1 MRFLGLKAAGDLL
14 KRYALV
20 CRTAWEERK
29 QHDSLP
35 REKDEAAFLPA
46 HLELTETPVSALP
59 KWSARLIMLFFLLAL
74 IWAYFGKVEVVTV
87 AQGKITS
94 SSRSKSI
101 QPFETALVKN
111 IYVKNGEKVKKDQL
125 LIELTAMG
133 VETDFSK
140 SEETLKTMA
149 LNQQRISA
157 LLIAIE
163 QEKPPIFTEHS
174 SLPLDFPISD
184 EQLAQEKELALN
196 QYLTWQAQKSR
207 LFALTEQKKQEQKT
221 ISSNIVKLSDM
232 QRYEKERS
240 QDLYKLYKQH
250 SASKH
255 EYYQQVAKQLE
266 VENNLETQRSRYH
279 EIEKEIHQANQE
291 YQAFL
296 TTFRRDLL
304 DELKRT
310 TENFTQT
317 KLELDKAKQRQT
329 FMEIRS
335 PIDGI
340 VQQLQTYTIGGVVTT
355 AQQLMVIAPE
365 EDSLEVEALIS
376 NQDIGFVK
384 TGQEV
389 VLKIA
394 AFPYTRYGYI
404 HGKVKH
410 ISLDAIPDEKLGYVF
425 ATTILM
431 DRNYLTIQDTP
442 IYLKQGMIATAEIK
456 TDQRRVM
463 DYFLSP
469 LKTTVD
475 ESLRER

>member
-14 KRYALV
+14 KRYGIV
-20 CRTAWEERK
+20 FRTAWAERK
-29 QHDSLP
+29 QCDSLP

-46 HLELTETPVSALP
+46 HLELTETPISALP
-59 KWSARLIMLFFLLAL
+59 KWSARLIMLFLFLAV
-74 IWAYFGKVEVVTV
+74 IWAYVGKVEVVTV
-87 AQGKITS
+87 AQGKIIS

-101 QPFETALVKN
+101 QPLETALVKN

-140 SEETLKTMA
+140 SEEALKAMA

-163 QEKPPIFTEHS
+163 QEQPPIFTENS
-174 SLPLDFPISD
+174 SLPLDFPLS
-184 EQLAQEKELALN
+184 EEKLTQEKQLALT

-207 LFALTEQKKQEQKT
+207 LLAMIEQKKQEQNT
-221 ISSNIVKLSDM
+221 VSSNIVKLGDM

-240 QDLYKLYKQH
+240 QDLYKLYKQS

-266 VENNLETQRSRYH
+266 IENQLEAQRSRFH
-279 EIEKEIHQANQE
+279 EVEKEIHQVNQE

-296 TTFRRDLL
+296 TTFKRDLL
-304 DELKRT
+304 NELKQT

-317 KLELDKAKQRQT
+317 KLELDKAKQRQA

-335 PIDGI
+335 PIDGM

-365 EDSLEVEALIS
+365 KDSLEVEALIG

-389 VLKIA
+389 VLKVA

-404 HGKVKH
+404 NGKVKH

-431 DRNYLTIQDTP
+431 DRDYLTIQNTP
-442 IYLKQGMIATAEIK
+442 IYLKQGMVVSAEIK
-456 TDQRRVM
+456 TDKRSVM